1 MKERT
6 FEVYLTMQQGS
17 TNSVVWAAEISH
29 KPPKIMP
36 RGVTMLSILSSVA
49 NSTVPQPVLV
59 WTSDRVV
66 YL

>member
-17 TNSVVWAAEISH
+17 TNPVVWDAEISH

-49 NSTVPQPVLV
+49 IQYSITTCISMDL
-59 WTSDRVV
+59 R
-66 YL
+66 